1 MTNEQEDLDQL
12 LSSAGWQRFAKM
24 VEQQWGG
31 VEGSGERFINQM
43 TAVARS
49 TDDVIAMAQMRQIIA
64 AQREIQSVMRW
75 PSLRLEQIK
84 RTAVPADSDATA
96 LTEFSRRG
104 GL

>member
-12 LSSAGWQRFAKM
+12 LSSAGWQRFRKM
-24 VEQQWGG
+24 VEQQWGSS
-31 VEGSGERFINQM
+31 EGSGERFINQM
-43 TAVARS
+43 TAVAKS
-49 TDDVIAMAQMRQIIA
+49 DDASALPMMRQIIA
-64 AQREIQSVMRW
+64 AQREIQGVMRW
-75 PSLRLEQIK
+75 PNLRLEQIK